1 MKLFLALIELVP
13 VKNRTHQV
21 EAINFDTSHGHFWW
35 RAKFGHVPDWWG
47 ARALRGHRG
56 QFPTSTKPRHDGC
69 QTLWF
74 LEPDSAGRVPSCH
87 ERDMFHNPKGMNIL
101 SAQPLRVC
109 VCAVYRL
116 SPRWY
121 ATPIGFGH
129 VCFHTWCLLLRSS
142 LGHCTQFAVSAETII
157 YSWKY
162 DSFHG
167 DKF

>member
-13 VKNRTHQV
+13 VKNRTHQLG
-21 EAINFDTSHGHFWW
+21 AINFDTSHGHFWW
-35 RAKFGHVPDWWG
+35 RAKFGHVPDWRG

-74 LEPDSAGRVPSCH
+74 SEPDSAGRVPSCH

-109 VCAVYRL
+109 VCGVSIITPVVCNPDWVRTCVL
-116 SPRWY
+116 S
-121 ATPIGFGH
+121 H
-129 VCFHTWCLLLRSS
+129 VCLLLRSS